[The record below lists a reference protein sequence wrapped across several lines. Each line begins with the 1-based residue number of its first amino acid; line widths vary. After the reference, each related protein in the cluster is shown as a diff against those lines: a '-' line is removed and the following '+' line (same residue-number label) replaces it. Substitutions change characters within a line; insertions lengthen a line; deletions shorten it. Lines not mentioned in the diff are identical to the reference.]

1 MTPTRRPA
9 TERPGLRSTRGRP
22 VRGGATA
29 PPKWRRWALPAVLAA
44 VTVVALLLYFTPLLG
59 VRTVQVAGNATLGQE
74 QVVQAAGIEPGT
86 PMLQVDVD
94 EIRSRLQALPEI
106 AAAQVSLSWPSTV
119 QVEVTERVPVAFM
132 VARNGIQLVDAGG
145 VPFEVVPERPAD
157 LPELQVQAA
166 SQDDAATKAAMTVLM
181 TLSQPVRAEVTAVI
195 AARPNE
201 VRLLLTGD
209 REVDWGSLEETS
221 RKAAILPPL
230 LTRPGKVYDVTT
242 PALPTVA

>member
-1 MTPTRRPA
+1 MTTRRPA

-29 PPKWRRWALPAVLAA
+29 PPKWRRWAFPSVLAA

-59 VRTVQVAGNATLGQE
+59 VRSVQVVGNATLGQE
-74 QVVQAAGIEPGT
+74 QVVHAAGIEPGT

-94 EIRSRLQALPEI
+94 EIRGRLQALPKI

-119 QVEVTERVPVAFM
+119 QLEVTERVPVAFM

-145 VPFEVVPERPAD
+145 VPFETVLGRPAD

-181 TLSQPVRAEVTAVI
+181 ALSQPVRAEVAAVI
-195 AARPNE
+195 AQRPNA
-201 VRLLLTGD
+201 VRLLLRGD
-209 REVDWGSLEETS
+209 REVDWGSLEETP
-221 RKAAILPPL
+221 RKAAILTPL